1 MITTGDALLMAA
13 TPQPES
19 RPHRFRPLLLEMLF
33 IFVGVT
39 AAFLVDDYRDRRE
52 AAARAVLLAGA
63 IHQDIGD
70 ARRAQAEL
78 VTAIDA
84 GLGAFEEQIAAGQR
98 PVPYVLEI
106 SGSLEAT
113 SRCVAVRCR
122 RSASRD
128 FADPALLFELSYYY
142 SESQGGAD
150 NFVRYSEFT
159 EREFWPVALS
169 DSSRFYREDGQLRG
183 EFKAHI
189 QQLRDYRSDIAD
201 QVDWG
206 MRLQDRLRAEFPG
219 LESAKMGGPSIYGS
233 TVRQR

>member
-1 MITTGDALLMAA
+1 MLMAA
-13 TPQPES
+13 APQPES

-70 ARRAQAEL
+70 SQEVQAEL
-78 VTAIDA
+78 VAAIDS
-84 GLGAFEEQIAAGQR
+84 GLAAFGTQIAAGQR

-106 SGSLEAT
+106 SGSLRPPAGVWE
-113 SRCVAVRCR
+113 
-122 RSASRD
+122 SAAEIGLRD

-142 SESQGGAD
+142 SESQGVAD

-183 EFKAHI
+183 EFKAHL
-189 QQLRDYRSDIAD
+189 QQLRDYRSDIAH
-201 QVDWG
+201 QIEWG
-206 MRLQDRLRAEFPG
+206 MQLQERLKAEFPG
-219 LESAKMGGPSIYGS
+219 LESANMAGSSIYGS
-233 TVRQR
+233 VVRRR